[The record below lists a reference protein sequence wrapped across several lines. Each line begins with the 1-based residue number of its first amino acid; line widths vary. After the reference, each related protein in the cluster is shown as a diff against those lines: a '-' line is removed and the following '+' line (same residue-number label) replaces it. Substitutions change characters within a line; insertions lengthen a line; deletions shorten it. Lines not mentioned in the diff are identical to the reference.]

1 MPRNALGLPGC
12 GGCANQRPMSALDL
26 GFLTQSALTVARE
39 AGALVLAGYR
49 SRPTVDRKASY
60 ADLVTEFDLASE
72 RLIRRRFGELTPD
85 VPVVGEEEGGRIGDG
100 PTWVCDPIDGTVN
113 FASGHPF
120 FAISLGLLQ
129 GGVPLLGVVLAPAL
143 QVEWHGALGSGAFRN
158 GQPCAVSG
166 NASLA
171 DALVATGISPVMRRH
186 GHPEDNLAAFTR
198 VTPEVR
204 DIRRC
209 GSAALDLCLVADGT
223 YDAYWERRLAAWDVA
238 AGAALVLAAGGRLT
252 NLLGGPYDL
261 AEGYILAS
269 NGHVHD
275 ALLDLVR
282 IDGMP
287 PRDGATPG
295 GNG

>member
-1 MPRNALGLPGC
+1 
-12 GGCANQRPMSALDL
+12 MSAPALDL
-26 GFLTQSALTVARE
+26 GFLAHAALTVARE
-39 AGALVLAGYR
+39 AGELVLAGYR
-49 SRPTVDRKASY
+49 SRPAVDRKASY

-72 RLIRRRFGELTPD
+72 RLIRRRFAELTPG
-85 VPVVGEEEGGRIGDG
+85 VPVVGEEEGGTLGDA

-120 FAISLGLLQ
+120 FAISLGLMQ
-129 GGVPLLGVVLAPAL
+129 GGVPLAGVVVAPAL
-143 QVEWHGALGSGAFRN
+143 QVEWHGVVGSGAFRN
-158 GQPCAVSG
+158 GKPCTVTA
-166 NASLA
+166 NASLP
-171 DALVATGISPVMRRH
+171 DALVATGISPVMRGQ
-186 GHPEDNLAAFTR
+186 GHPEDNLAQFTR
-198 VTPEVR
+198 VTPQVR

-261 AEGYILAS
+261 VQGYILAS

-275 ALLDLVR
+275 ALLDLLR
-282 IDGMP
+282 E
-287 PRDGATPG
+287 DGAPQIQAALT